1 MNKIISLTDIS
12 HRYDDRE
19 VLSDINL
26 EVRRG
31 DFIAITG
38 PNGGGKSTLL
48 KILLRLL
55 KPTAGSVAY
64 FDPDGNVTDALTVGY
79 LPQKNM
85 IDSRF
90 PITVREV
97 VAAGLLSP
105 RSALRR
111 PSPAD
116 SEAID
121 RMLEQMGITEA
132 ADKAIGQLSGGMM
145 QRALLGRA
153 LVADPELL
161 VLDEPLSYVDKRFEQ
176 RIYATIERIAPGTT
190 IVLVSHEMTGIAPL
204 ANRHLIIDRTLSVCH
219 TAHHHAPSADC
230 HLD

>member
-64 FDPDGNVTDALTVGY
+64 FDPNGNVTNALTVGY

-111 PSPAD
+111 PRRPITRPLTACSSRWASP
-116 SEAID
+116 
-121 RMLEQMGITEA
+121 RPPG
-132 ADKAIGQLSGGMM
+132 KPSGSS
-145 QRALLGRA
+145 RAG
-153 LVADPELL
+153 
-161 VLDEPLSYVDKRFEQ
+161 
-176 RIYATIERIAPGTT
+176 
-190 IVLVSHEMTGIAPL
+190 
-204 ANRHLIIDRTLSVCH
+204 
-219 TAHHHAPSADC
+219 
-230 HLD
+230 